1 MTLRARL
8 FALTAGAIA
17 ATVVLVT
24 WTVSTS
30 ARRSFAALDA
40 QRTAALVAQFRRAF
54 AAEGDQVALRMDR
67 MAASDAVAR
76 IAADIGRSRTPYAQH
91 VPDVDAAGQL
101 AVAQGLD
108 FLDIVADDGTIV
120 SSAHWAARFG
130 YRHPWATAA
139 SAASRDAGAALETVS
154 LPDGTAL
161 GLLAV
166 RAVPIGDRRLLFVG
180 GRRLDEKFLQSLAL
194 PPGMRVLLYTG
205 ASVPG
210 RAHGSLID
218 ATGHAPASAP
228 FDPLIARV
236 RQSGQESAETIV
248 WPEGS
253 ESFDAIPLAGR
264 DRTILGVLLVGSSG
278 DEVAA
283 LVGRIRWAG
292 IGFGALGI
300 LFGFVVSYF
309 VSARVTRPVER
320 LAAAARTVGAGDWGR
335 GGDPGGIN
343 VEIDDVAA
351 ASEIKELA
359 RAFETM
365 TRQLVDQRDR
375 LVQAERVAAWREL
388 ARRLA
393 HELKNPLFPLR
404 VTIDNLRRARSLA
417 PAEFDEVFDESVSAL
432 TTGLQNLNTVVAR
445 FSDFARMP
453 TPEFSQISLNGI
465 IEEALS
471 VFRAQLT
478 APGRAAI
485 ALTVDLDSNVGL
497 VRVDADQIGRA
508 IQNLLLNAIDAMP
521 QGGELRVRSRRDGD
535 VVHIDVA
542 DTGEGLTAEERDRL
556 FTPYYTTKQHGTGL
570 GLAIVQ
576 SVVADHSGKIRVD
589 SEAGKGTI
597 FHIELPG
604 GNNAD

>member
-8 FALTAGAIA
+8 FVLVAGAIA

-24 WTVSTS
+24 WTVSSS
-30 ARRSFAALDA
+30 ARRSFAALDG
-40 QRTAALVAQFRRAF
+40 QRTAALVAQFLRAF
-54 AAEGDQVALRMDR
+54 AAERDQVALRMDR

-76 IAADIGRSRTPYAQH
+76 IAADVGRSRTPSTQH
-91 VPDVDAAGQL
+91 VLDVDAAGQI
-101 AVAQGLD
+101 AAAQGLD
-108 FLDIVADDGTIV
+108 FLDIVADDGTIM
-120 SSAHWAARFG
+120 SSAEWAARFG
-130 YRHPWATAA
+130 YRHPWVTAA
-139 SAASRDAGAALETVS
+139 SAGSRDAGAALETVS

-180 GRRLDEKFLQSLAL
+180 GRRLDAKFLQSLAL
-194 PPGMRVLLYTG
+194 PPGMRVLLYRNVEPEL
-205 ASVPG
+205 S
-210 RAHGSLID
+210 RQQLID
-218 ATGHAPASAP
+218 ATGHAPPAAP
-228 FDPLIARV
+228 LEPLIARV
-236 RQSGQESAETIV
+236 RQSGQESAETID
-248 WPEGS
+248 WPEGP

-278 DEVAA
+278 EEVAA
-283 LVGRIRWAG
+283 LVGSIRWAG

-300 LFGFVVSYF
+300 LFGFVVSYV

-320 LAAAARTVGAGDWGR
+320 LAEAARSVGGGDWTR
-335 GGDPGGIN
+335 GEGPGGVN
-343 VEIDDVAA
+343 VEIDDAA

-417 PAEFDEVFDESVSAL
+417 PAEFDEVFDESVTAL
-432 TTGLQNLNTVVAR
+432 TTGLQNLNSVVAR

-453 TPEFSQISLNGI
+453 TPEFSQVSLNGV

-478 APGRAAI
+478 APGRPAI
-485 ALTVDLDSNVGL
+485 ALTVDLDPSVGSI
-497 VRVDADQIGRA
+497 RADADQIGRA

-521 QGGELRVRSRRDGD
+521 QGGELRIRTQREDGMVR
-535 VVHIDVA
+535 IDVA
-542 DTGEGLTAEERDRL
+542 DTGGGLTAEERERL

-576 SVVADHSGKIRVD
+576 SVVADHAGKISVE
-589 SEAGKGTI
+589 SAPGHGTI

-604 GNNAD
+604 GSNAD